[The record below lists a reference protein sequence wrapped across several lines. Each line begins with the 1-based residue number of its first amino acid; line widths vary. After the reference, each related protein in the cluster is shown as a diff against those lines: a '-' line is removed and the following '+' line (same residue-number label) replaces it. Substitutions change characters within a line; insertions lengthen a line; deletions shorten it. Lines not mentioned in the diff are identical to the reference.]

1 MDEVTRTGSAAPAT
15 SKQLGPYRIE
25 GRLGEGGMGE
35 VFRATDTRLR
45 RTVAVKLLLGQGPTD
60 PIRRERFEREA
71 HAASALNH
79 PNICTVYDVGEAD
92 GRPYLVMECLDG
104 ETLRARLTR
113 GPLPFDELL
122 DIAIQIADAL
132 AAAHA
137 AGIIHRDLK
146 PANIFLTTRGLAKVM
161 DFGIAKR
168 IGLDAG
174 PNDGTIAQPSSLT
187 ELGAPIGTV
196 AYMSPEQARGEPLD
210 PRTDLFSLGVVLYE
224 MATGERPFSGGTDA
238 VVFDAL
244 LNRDA
249 PAIRERRADAPAGL
263 DTLVARL
270 LAKHRDG
277 RPRDAAELLA
287 ELKLLRGQSGPVHA
301 AVEPG
306 GRPRRANTQR
316 VRFALIALVVLAAG
330 AIAYWAL
337 PRQGVAPIRSL
348 AVLPFDNQIDAGAND
363 MVLGLADAV
372 AADLARSPTVGI
384 VPLAVAATYRGSTKS
399 APEIARELKA
409 DALVNGVLSRTGD
422 QIRLAVNVLS
432 AADGRPVWSD
442 TYQRNANELVGLQ
455 RAVADGVSRAI
466 GTTLPNPSP
475 TATPNASA
483 VNPEA
488 YDLYLRA
495 RYHAGRVNEPDLD
508 QAITLLEKATELDP
522 RFTLGQALLGYVYG
536 DKSFNYRPADPQLR
550 EKGYAAVEKALA
562 GDPMS
567 PEAHV
572 ARGKLLWQPSE
583 SFPSREALAEYRQ
596 ALAVRP
602 TFDDAWHQR
611 GVVLFHV
618 GHLEAG
624 LRAVER
630 AAELNPANTQ
640 ARFRVAPIR
649 VYQQRYEDAI
659 AALRRVPREVY
670 PPQWTYQMAWSL
682 ISLGRLDEASQEI
695 ETALSGKAPD
705 QGGVVHAARAMLRLK
720 RGDRPGAEADIAEA
734 IERGKGFGHFHHTAY
749 SIGAIYAQLGEFDRA
764 QEWIERAAADGFPC
778 YSMFETDPYL
788 TKLRDTARFRTFL
801 TKLRQEWESI
811 PGEE

>member
-1 MDEVTRTGSAAPAT
+1 MDETTRTSSAAPGIIR
-15 SKQLGPYRIE
+15 QLGPYRIE

-35 VFRATDTRLR
+35 VLRATDTRLR
-45 RTVAVKLLLGQGPTD
+45 RTVAIKLLLGQGPTD
-60 PIRRERFEREA
+60 PIKRERFEREA

-104 ETLRARLTR
+104 ETLRARLAR
-113 GPLPFDELL
+113 GPLPFDDLL

-174 PNDGTIAQPSSLT
+174 PDDGTIAQPSSLT

-224 MATGERPFSGGTDA
+224 MATGERPFNGGTDA

-249 PAIRERRADAPAGL
+249 PPIRAQRADAPIGL
-263 DTLVARL
+263 ETLVARL

-277 RPRDAAELLA
+277 RPRDAGELLA
-287 ELKLLRGQSGPVHA
+287 ALKSLRGQSGPVNA
-301 AVEPG
+301 ADARG
-306 GRPRRANTQR
+306 GLTRATAQP
-316 VRFALIALVVLAAG
+316 VRLVLITLGVLAAG
-330 AIAYWAL
+330 AIAYWAV

-384 VPLAVAATYRGSTKS
+384 VPLTVAAAYRGSTKS
-399 APEIARELKA
+399 TSEIARELKA
-409 DALVNGVLSRTGD
+409 DALVHGVLSRTGD

-442 TYQRNANELVGLQ
+442 TYQRSASELVSLQ
-455 RAVADGVSRAI
+455 QAVADGVSRAI
-466 GTTLPNPSP
+466 GTTLPDPAP
-475 TATPNASA
+475 TASANASS

-508 QAITLLEKATELDP
+508 QAITLLERSTQLDP
-522 RFTLGQALLGYVYG
+522 RFTLAQALLGFVYG
-536 DKSFNYRPADPQLR
+536 SKSFNYRPADSQLR
-550 EKGYAAVEKALA
+550 DKGYAAVEKALA
-562 GDPMS
+562 TDPTS
-567 PEAHV
+567 PDAHL
-572 ARGKLLWQPSE
+572 ARGMLLWQPSE

-602 TFDDAWHQR
+602 TFDQAWHQR

-659 AALRRVPREVY
+659 AVLRRVPREIY

-720 RGDRPGAEADIAEA
+720 RGDRRGAEADIAEA
-734 IERGKGFGHFHHTAY
+734 IERGQGFGHFHHTAY

-788 TKLRDTARFRTFL
+788 AKLRDTARFRTFL
-801 TKLRQEWESI
+801 AKLRQEWETI